1 MDAGE
6 RRTEW
11 LAGKGTSHGP
21 PAAADI
27 GNSRTSQLAH
37 KHRPQGTKGLGW
49 RVQQAA
55 AMQSSAQAA
64 ALHK

>member
-6 RRTEW
+6 RMTEW
-11 LAGKGTSHGP
+11 LAGQGTSHSAQ
-21 PAAADI
+21 AAAHI
-27 GNSRTSQLAH
+27 GNSRTSQLAR
-37 KHRPQGTKGLGW
+37 KHRPQGIKGLGW